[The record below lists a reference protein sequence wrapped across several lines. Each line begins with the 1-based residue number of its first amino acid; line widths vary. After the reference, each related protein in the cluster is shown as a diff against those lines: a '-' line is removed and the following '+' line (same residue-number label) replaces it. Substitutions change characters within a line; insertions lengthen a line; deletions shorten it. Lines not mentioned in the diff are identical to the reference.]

1 MAQQFT
7 GRKLV
12 VIGGSSGIGRQAAVD
27 IVAAGGSA
35 VIIGRHPDK
44 VEQAVAELSA
54 TGAAWGIAADL
65 RDPAELE
72 KAQAQL
78 ASAHADATLLVNAAG
93 VFKPLPFLEHTAAD
107 YDGYLELNR
116 AMFLLTQTA
125 ARAMVAG
132 GRGGAIVNIGSMW
145 ARQAIAATPS
155 SAYSMAKAGL
165 HAMTQHLAIELA
177 PHRIRVNAVSPAVV
191 STPIYQGFIPP
202 AEVGQALAGFNDFH
216 PIGRIGTTTDVA
228 AVITFLLS
236 ERASWVTGAVWDVD
250 GGVMAGRNQ

>member
-1 MAQQFT
+1 MAQEFT
-7 GRKLV
+7 NRKLV

-107 YDGYLELNR
+107 YDGYLELTR

-145 ARQAIAATPS
+145 ARQAVAATPS
-155 SAYSMAKAGL
+155 SAYSMAKAGM
-165 HAMTQHLAIELA
+165 HALTQHLAMELA
-177 PHRIRVNAVSPAVV
+177 GYRIRVNAVSPAVV
-191 STPIYQGFIPP
+191 STPIYQGFIP
-202 AEVGQALAGFNDFH
+202 AAQVDQALAGFNDFH

-236 ERASWVTGAVWDVD
+236 ERADWVTGAIWDVD